1 LTAAHWVYLVGI
13 VVIIATMLTRKNIV
27 VPAVVFT
34 LLTALVFTK
43 SLAGGLAGVFNAS
56 LVSAQQLFNI
66 FLIIALVTGMLGA
79 LQALG
84 ADTKMVVPF
93 RPVMR
98 NGHLAFWTLA
108 AVTYLISLFFW
119 PTPAVP
125 LIGAVLIPVAI
136 RAGLRPMAVA
146 FTIAVAGQGMALSS
160 DFVIGVAP
168 GLSATSAGV
177 SESSVANRAL
187 VLSLVVGVTAL
198 VIGYVLE
205 IRRMRKPAQR
215 WLDEWEAGDIEERV
229 LEATELDDAPAIG
242 HGTALRETYAPL
254 AAAEETLGAEVGS
267 GSVGIATGRPQA
279 ASRPS
284 LTGGPAAAV
293 PAPHGDR
300 PAWVST
306 AFAIAVP
313 LAYLALIGYL
323 IYTISVGGAS
333 SGLKGGDAAALVGGI
348 AAIVIFL
355 AALAEGGKT
364 FLERSAEHLVDGL
377 VFAFKAMGV
386 VVPIA
391 GFFFIGNG
399 DYSGDILGIAANKDG
414 TPAGPAFL
422 FDLVLHAEQHI
433 PHNGLV
439 TAFAVLIIGMIA
451 GLEGSGF
458 SGLPLTG
465 SLSGAL
471 GHMAGVAPATLA
483 AVGQMGNIWSG
494 GGTLVA
500 WSSLIA
506 VAGFARVPVIDLAR
520 RCFIPVVA
528 GLALATLVAVL
539 VMLASFTA
547 RTRILS
553 GGSGS
558 FVSPPGVPAPR
569 GRTAAP
575 AALAAWT
582 RAGW

>member
-1 LTAAHWVYLVGI
+1 LTAGHWVYLAG
-13 VVIIATMLTRKNIV
+13 VITILVTMLARKNIV
-27 VPAVVFT
+27 VPAVLFT
-34 LLTALVFTK
+34 FLTALVFEK
-43 SLAGGLAGVFNAS
+43 SLAGGLAAVFNAS

-84 ADTKMVVPF
+84 ADRKMVAPF

-160 DFVIGVAP
+160 DFVIRVAP
-168 GLSATSAGV
+168 GLSAKAAGV
-177 SESSVANRAL
+177 DPTAVANKAM
-187 VLSLVVGVTAL
+187 VLSLIVGVTAL

-205 IRRMRKPAQR
+205 LRRMRKPAQR
-215 WLDEWEAGDIEERV
+215 WLDEWEASGVGAQEETAMVAASAPTTGHGAV
-229 LEATELDDAPAIG
+229 LEE
-242 HGTALRETYAPL
+242 ALEPL
-254 AAAEETLGAEVGS
+254 AAAGLPLGAEAAS
-267 GSVGIATGRPQA
+267 GGGAATGETPAADRPQPD
-279 ASRPS
+279 SRPS
-284 LTGGPAAAV
+284 LTGRLSAV
-293 PAPHGDR
+293 LPVPRGEQ
-300 PAWVST
+300 PPWVST
-306 AFAIAVP
+306 LFAIAVP
-313 LAYLALIGYL
+313 VAYLLLIGYL
-323 IYTISVGGAS
+323 VYSLATVGSSSSVVGS
-333 SGLKGGDAAALVGGI
+333 DAAALVGGI
-348 AAIVIFL
+348 ATIVIFL
-355 AALAEGGKT
+355 AALAESRKR
-364 FLERSAEHLVDGL
+364 FLERSAEHLADGL

-386 VVPIA
+386 VIPIA

-399 DYSGDILGIAANKDG
+399 DYSGQIMGIAPHADG
-414 TPAGPAFL
+414 SPAGPAFL
-422 FDLVLHAEQHI
+422 YDLVLHAQQHI
-433 PHNGLV
+433 PSNGLV
-439 TAFAVLIIGMIA
+439 TAFGVLIIGMVA

-465 SLSGAL
+465 SLAGAL
-471 GHMAGVAPATLA
+471 GHVTTVGPATLA

-520 RCFIPVVA
+520 RCFVPVVA
-528 GLALATLVAVL
+528 GLILATLAAVVL
-539 VMLASFTA
+539 M
-547 RTRILS
+547 
-553 GGSGS
+553 
-558 FVSPPGVPAPR
+558 
-569 GRTAAP
+569 
-575 AALAAWT
+575 
-582 RAGW
+582 